1 MADPARERFL
11 ARVRAATGRSADAP
25 APVPPAPPEPSPAVD
40 SVRLAERFAAELER
54 VHGTVTLARTR
65 EEARASLAAALG
77 GASSLVRSPHAV
89 LDELGL
95 DDLAREL
102 GLRTETPE
110 RADVGITGCEL
121 AVAATG
127 SYALSSACG
136 RLAALLPPAHVVV
149 LRASQLVPDLP
160 DLYLDLAGRELPGAW
175 GVHAGPS
182 KSADIEQTMALGV
195 HGPGVV
201 HAIVLLDDG
210 G

>member
-1 MADPARERFL
+1 MADLARERFL
-11 ARVRAATGRSADAP
+11 ERVRAATGRAP
-25 APVPPAPPEPSPAVD
+25 DAPVPVAPASPAPSPTAD
-40 SVRLAERFAAELER
+40 PAQLAQRFAAELER

-65 EEARASLAAALG
+65 DEAREALAATLAN
-77 GASSLVRSPHAV
+77 ATSLVRSKHAI

-95 DDLAREL
+95 DDLARDR
-102 GLRTETPE
+102 GLRTESPE
-110 RADVGITGCEL
+110 RADVGVTGCEI

-127 SYALSSACG
+127 SYALSSARG

-160 DLYLDLAGRELPGAW
+160 DLYLNLAARELPGAW
-175 GVHAGPS
+175 GIHAGPS

-201 HAIVLLDDG
+201 HAIVLRG
-210 G
+210 